1 MKLIVLKN
9 KLYKGCLLA
18 SKIISS
24 KTNLPILSHLSFTAS
39 EETGLLIESSNLE
52 LSIRLSIPAKVE
64 IAGQITVPARKF
76 TEYLGSLTDEKVT
89 LEVSHKQI
97 TVTSSQ
103 TEARFVTMP
112 SEDFPMIPKINTAS
126 GQMIILA
133 TQLHQLVK
141 QVVFAATTSDI
152 HPILSGVLFDTQ
164 NENTTIVAT
173 DSFRLSISD
182 IAMGVD
188 SSFIIP
194 ASALTE
200 VDRLINDS
208 FWEESD
214 EKVREVV
221 IKLSRD
227 DNQVFFN
234 IGNVELISRLLE
246 VEYPDYQKVIPVTH
260 TTKIVTNLAELIQTI
275 RRTAIFAS
283 RDGQAIKISFKPSDK
298 SIVLTAQSVEVGS
311 QTSSIEA
318 SIEGDELTLGFNH
331 RYLLEG
337 LESFATPEITILGNG
352 KDAPV
357 VFIGNEKEAYR
368 HIVMPMSLS
377 DEEVL

>member
-1 MKLIVLKN
+1 MKLTVLKN

-64 IAGQITVPARKF
+64 IPGQITVPARKF

-89 LEVSHKQI
+89 LEVNHKQI

-112 SEDFPMIPKINTAS
+112 SEDFPMIPKINTTS
-126 GQMIILA
+126 GQMIIPA
-133 TQLHQLVK
+133 IQLHQLVK

-164 NENTTIVAT
+164 NDTTTVVAT
-173 DSFRLSISD
+173 DSFRLSISK
-182 IAMGVD
+182 IAMGVEN
-188 SSFIIP
+188 SFIIP

-208 FWEESD
+208 FGEDSD

-221 IKLSRD
+221 IRLSRD

-234 IGNVELISRLLE
+234 IGSVELISRLLE
-246 VEYPDYQKVIPVTH
+246 VEYPDYQKVIPANH
-260 TTKIVTNLAELIQTI
+260 TTKITTNLAEFVQTI

-283 RDGQAIKISFKPSDK
+283 REGQAIKISFKPTDG
-298 SIVLTAQSVEVGS
+298 SIVMTAQSVEVGS
-311 QTSSIEA
+311 QTSSLVA
-318 SIEGDELTLGFNH
+318 TIEGDELTLGFNH

-337 LESFATPEITILGNG
+337 LESFTTPEITILGNG

-357 VFIGNEKEAYR
+357 VFIGNEKEDYR

-377 DEEVL
+377 DEEVV